1 MSFAVCASFHVHQ
14 DQFAPFVALVTENA
28 AQSLRDE
35 PGCHRFDVL
44 TDPAR
49 PGEVFLY
56 ELYND
61 ASAFDAHLA
70 TVHFQTF
77 DRAAAPMI
85 AKKTVTTYQ
94 TVVS

>member
-1 MSFAVCASFHVHQ
+1 MSFAVCVSFHIHQ
-14 DQFAPFVALVTENA
+14 DQFASFLALVTENA
-28 AQSLRDE
+28 SQSLLDE

-56 ELYND
+56 ELYHD
-61 ASAFDAHLA
+61 ASAFDAHLTTA
-70 TVHFQTF
+70 HFQAF
-77 DRAAAPMI
+77 DRAAASMI
-85 AKKTVTTYQ
+85 AEKTVTTYQ